1 MSRLT
6 TPVSS
11 AADPTTRARWAVGTA
26 LGILHPSAV
35 PLRNGRVWLTGRDD
49 MLPAQVMRGLQE
61 LLTRRAADRAADDRL
76 LAEAIGVLGAEVARA
91 RGQLPA
97 RGAIDAI
104 DQYLRGPGLDRSKR
118 AEAEAMLEVALS
130 SAAPDDEVAAARLD
144 RLSGTA
150 RVVAPSTIASTSSRI
165 SQDAHLLG
173 VNGPVNGPPVVPAGS
188 RHRAAVGSGHRRAE
202 GRRVWTSQVRGTGL
216 VTGADGRP
224 SSQTPL
230 TGAAA
235 LTVLAAMDDVDLA
248 ASSVTDPPAVDLQA
262 QRAVLQ
268 TTATDVP
275 QHVRVEIG
283 QTTLGAMAQ
292 GIIRSGTAE
301 DPHVLRISAQ
311 LADEQLR
318 HVWTHQLALMTQEI
332 AAARADRPRGV
343 LGRLKSVFSHER
355 RDRRLHADH
364 AAYQIMARDWQ
375 QARAETLANG
385 APTGPRSLADLER
398 DLTGLSHT
406 IRRHGG
412 SEPVLP
418 WAAEAI
424 AGPDATAFGV
434 AAARAQ
440 AEATPA
446 RNSVAHLRQEVVT
459 QLESLQAAARELKSQ
474 SATKADSERAA
485 RELAGKTELEAATE
499 EQGLDL
505 GAAERA
511 RMLRVTAAA
520 AGNKADRHK
529 EIGAAYGAAAAEAEH
544 AVEAYRTLLDGIDAG
559 GSPAQLRALADAAR
573 SQVTKYEQSCKS
585 ALPVADV
592 LMTGTPEG
600 APLHLPVDVINEEL
614 AANGAARQLPLTGP
628 LPLESAE
635 YRLLLSQDGMVFTVP
650 GDGDGSVSEMPEVRL
665 RMRARDIREKPH
677 RDFDMAEQMS
687 GTLGEGGISA
697 STTNTHSGSTTVG
710 VNLQPIMALAAP
722 GTPLHAAAQL
732 TTPKVQVTHGHTL
745 ADNAGETGHH
755 QLGWV
760 SVHRGE
766 SLLVE
771 WDGVLEVE
779 VRKSPLEPW
788 SPVRSVDV
796 GPQQTWVAS
805 PYTVKAQSETV
816 TLAKLGHAQDVTGE
830 FPRFT
835 MDSVDGLRGIATDVI
850 RQAHERYGDLDE
862 VTASQISG
870 LIVMDTPRLM
880 HEMSRPGGLT
890 RSFRSADNNDYEL
903 TWELE
908 PDWSAAELVG
918 EFSAEMGMEKVP
930 VGFLGGNASQT
941 YGASLTGTGS
951 LSFPGVRDAA
961 HPVAAAT
968 ALNNVGGSGVNLSPS
983 VSVGRNVSRQ
993 GGQNV
998 SNTTISPVVHRFMG
1012 TQGVK
1017 VPLRAK
1023 ATLRRVGDRKPP
1035 IVVENPCTAHMRVAE
1050 NDLLRAG
1057 GRADAKA
1064 VRRDKDKAIRT
1075 DKDGRL
1081 LLRDDPEPPTGPQT
1095 APPWMGRGPNQIRG
1109 VGQGLVQK
1117 IVGAEDACQEALAG
1131 LRAEGLVPRD
1141 GEPATRSQLA
1151 NRDRVVQAISAA
1163 RLSAGMNEAC
1173 QSGLIVVL
1181 EDQGFAGTPRW
1192 RPYRLTVDQE
1202 YDEQTGTFISE
1213 GRGTSTNENDVPLGI
1228 SSEASSRTIGQSSS
1242 IPVSAGVDGSLGPA
1256 KGVRG
1261 WAAKLGVKFSRSA
1274 FMRNMSWTAGLRINR
1289 VTLSEGTEPQDRVR
1303 QNIRIKFAEITEH
1316 GDAEALADVRGSMEI
1331 AYSSS
1336 LARAATPVFE
1346 QDPKA
1351 PSSEAVEQAIPV
1363 AVDAGNAA
1371 DVVAAAIPAIRADS
1385 TALPALY
1392 GALAPSSLIANREWM
1407 NGTYKPPFMVVQAPG
1422 SPIHALQ
1429 DGTILPQQYQVHIR
1443 GEAISLT
1450 HVAMTQQNSVDINF
1464 TMSDVGYTSGTATSG
1479 GISGKAG
1486 GGPVAADG
1494 SAYSGDLSLGRTGG
1508 TSQSTTVSETSGEER
1523 LLINAGTHHQ
1533 FLEQYRMFADIVH
1546 NGQVVGTVPLP
1557 GATVQ
1562 KLMAERRA
1570 LELYAAGKLDL
1581 PLPMVSDAAE
1591 RYLNDKLPLSPRVRG
1606 GFIRRYT
1613 LEKQG
1618 VTTGLAPTHTTDRFA
1633 AKLRE
1638 AGLAAADQ
1646 HQTEDERLTA
1656 TLDQSD
1662 EMAARGRTM
1671 HTSEAYQDSLGS
1683 AEVEKLVVV
1692 SGDETRPADLRPQVA
1707 AQMDEV
1713 APGLRNASPVVQ
1725 AALDIALAPA
1735 NISGQLDDMLS
1746 PDGVEIPIEAP
1757 LDGRA
1762 HPDVLLVRVRAH
1774 FEGDVTVRA
1783 VLTDADGK
1791 MLTDEH
1797 GRPKLAA
1804 EQAGGAEQEYDYETR
1819 DRSVTRTRTIT
1830 VGADGG
1836 VPAVGTVSP
1845 TGSVSTDLTTTDTQ
1859 GDGHQNTNLRRHGMF
1874 VRNLAE
1880 RKVVFT
1886 TEVVR
1891 LHHAGAATM
1900 NSTGAKLRRLDPD
1913 TAVTTSAPRQLTADL
1928 FMMMPEGELR
1938 DGPAPETAEVAEQ
1951 RPDHRV
1957 VRLPE
1962 GATPVRSV
1970 PFGRGEKKQDQL
1982 YDNLSA
1988 VLRRPEFLGRR
1999 GMATFRHLVRST
2011 LKPSALKAK
2020 IGRLLDG
2027 GIALPPMKQPGN
2039 GKSMINVTVN
2049 AVPVGWE
2056 LSGDPSSGQE
2066 GHVWRSQRVAR
2077 AGSSHTRMTPLTAT
2091 GGLDAGV
2098 ASISG
2103 SVGDQV
2109 NEQTADA
2116 KGTRFELSRFLE
2128 GQMVTVRIPVVY
2140 DATIRT
2146 STDNGRGEQ
2155 VTKKTTHVPN
2165 LANGQM
2171 FVRMLGHRY
2180 LEGLRQLEQGA
2191 ALDSVLA
2198 DSRLQAVP
2206 EKLGRPDL
2214 VATEYG
2220 QGKSGTEYQPYRP
2233 LLDAIDRA
2241 QSTQKPVVLLVKEAD
2256 GTERKYQALP
2266 GDPARNKPAT
2276 LLGVNDGG
2284 FASAFATL
2292 NPQLARMA
2300 EGRVDLRGLYNTSSP
2315 DGSFSA
2321 KVAAELE
2328 KAGVPRDVL
2337 KALDYTTAAR
2347 TMKPASPAEARH
2359 TASRGS
2365 GRTIAPTGHG
2375 PTMSGPGGQ

>member
-1 MSRLT
+1 MRRLT
-6 TPVSS
+6 TPISS

-35 PLRNGRVWLTGRDD
+35 PLRNGRVWLSGRDD
-49 MLPAQVMRGLQE
+49 MLPANVMRALEEQ
-61 LLTRRAADRAADDRL
+61 LTRRAADRAADDRL
-76 LAEAIGVLGAEVARA
+76 LAEAVTVLGAEVARA

-104 DQYLRGPGLDRSKR
+104 DQYLRGPGLDQSHR
-118 AEAEAMLEVALS
+118 AEAEAMLELALS
-130 SAAPDDEVAAARLD
+130 RAASDDPDAAARLD
-144 RLSGTA
+144 RLSGSA
-150 RVVAPSTIASTSSRI
+150 GVVTPSTIVSTSSRI

-173 VNGPVNGPPVVPAGS
+173 VNGPVNGPPTRRAG
-188 RHRAAVGSGHRRAE
+188 RHRAQVGSSHRRAE

-216 VTGADGRP
+216 VTGAGGRP
-224 SSQTPL
+224 GDQTDL
-230 TGAAA
+230 TGSGA
-235 LTVLAAMDDVDLA
+235 LTALAAMSEVDLA
-248 ASSVTDPPAVDLQA
+248 AASVTGPPAVDLQA
-262 QRAVLQ
+262 QRAILR
-268 TTATDVP
+268 TSAADVP
-275 QHVRVEIG
+275 QHVRIEVG
-283 QTTLGAMAQ
+283 PTTLDAMAQ
-292 GIIRSGTAE
+292 GTVRSGTAN
-301 DPHVLRISAQ
+301 DPHVLRISAR
-311 LADEQLR
+311 LADDQLR

-355 RDRRLHADH
+355 RDRRLQADH
-364 AAYQIMARDWQ
+364 AAYQVMVRDWQ
-375 QARAETLANG
+375 ETRAETLANG
-385 APTGPRSLADLER
+385 APSGSRSLADLER
-398 DLTGLSHT
+398 DLTGLART

-418 WAAEAI
+418 WSAEAL
-424 AGPDATAFGV
+424 AGPDATTFGV
-434 AAARAQ
+434 AAVRANQ
-440 AEATPA
+440 RPA
-446 RNSVAHLRQEVVT
+446 RDSVAHLREEVVT
-459 QLESLQAAARELKSQ
+459 QLRSLQAAVDDLESQ
-474 SATKADSERAA
+474 SAAKADSSEAA
-485 RELAGKTELEAATE
+485 KALARKTKLEAATE

-511 RMLRVTAAA
+511 RMMRITATAAE
-520 AGNKADRHK
+520 NKANRHS
-529 EIGAAYGAAAAEAEH
+529 EISAAYGAAAGEAQQ
-544 AVEAYRTLLDGIDAG
+544 ALNAYRTLLDGIDAG
-559 GSPAQLRALADAAR
+559 GSPAQLRSLADAAQT
-573 SQVTKYEQSCKS
+573 QVGKYEQSCKS
-585 ALPVADV
+585 AMPVADV

-600 APLHLPVDVINEEL
+600 VPVELPVDVINEEL
-614 AANGAARQLPLTGP
+614 TANGASRLLPSSGP

-635 YRLLLSQDGMVFTVP
+635 YRMLLSQDGMVFTVP
-650 GDGDGSVSEMPEVRL
+650 GDGDSSVSRMPEVRL
-665 RMRARDIREKPH
+665 RMRARNIREKAH
-677 RDFDMAEQMS
+677 DDFEMAEQMS

-697 STTNTHSGSTTVG
+697 GTTNTHSGSTTVG

-722 GTPLHAAAQL
+722 GTPLHAVAQL
-732 TTPKVQVTHGHTL
+732 TTPKIEVTHGHTL

-766 SLLVE
+766 SVLVE

-779 VRKSPLEPW
+779 VRKSPTEQW
-788 SPVRSVDV
+788 SPVRSIDV
-796 GPQQTWVAS
+796 GAQQTWVAS
-805 PYTVKAQSETV
+805 PYTVKAASETV
-816 TLAKLGHAQDVTGE
+816 SLAELGHAKDVTGE
-830 FPRFT
+830 FPRYT
-835 MDSVDGLRGIATDVI
+835 IDSIDGPRGVATDVI
-850 RQAHERYGDLDE
+850 RQAQARYGDLDE
-862 VTASQISG
+862 VTASHISG
-870 LIVMDTPRLM
+870 LIVMDTPRLI
-880 HEMSRPGGLT
+880 HDMSRPGGLT
-890 RSFRSADNNDYEL
+890 RSFRTADNNEYEL

-908 PDWSAAELVG
+908 PDWSKAELVG

-968 ALNNVGGSGVNLSPS
+968 ALNDVAGSGVNLSPS
-983 VSVGRNVSRQ
+983 VSAGRNVSRQ

-1023 ATLRRVGDRKPP
+1023 ATLRRAGDRKPP
-1035 IVVENPCTAHMRVAE
+1035 IVAESLCTAHMRVAE

-1064 VRRDKDKAIRT
+1064 VLRDKAKNNAIRT
-1075 DKDGRL
+1075 DQDGRV

-1109 VGQGLVQK
+1109 VGQGLAQNV
-1117 IVGAEDACQEALAG
+1117 VGAEQACADALAG

-1141 GEPATRSQLA
+1141 GETGTRSQLA
-1151 NRDRVVQAISAA
+1151 NRHRVEQAISAA
-1163 RLSAGMNEAC
+1163 RLAAGMDEAC
-1173 QSGLIVVL
+1173 QGGLIVVL
-1181 EDQGFAGTPRW
+1181 EDEGFAGTPRW

-1202 YDEQTGTFISE
+1202 YDPKTGTFVSE
-1213 GRGTSTNENDVPLGI
+1213 GRGTSTNENQVPLGI

-1242 IPVSAGVDGSLGPA
+1242 VPISGGIGGSVGPA
-1256 KGVRG
+1256 TGVRG
-1261 WAAKLGVKFSRSA
+1261 WAAKLGFKASRSA

-1289 VTLSEGTEPQDRVR
+1289 VTLSESTEPLDRVR
-1303 QNIRIKFAEITEH
+1303 QKIRIRFAEITDA
-1316 GDAEALADVRGSMEI
+1316 GDAAPLADVNGSMEV
-1331 AYSSS
+1331 AYDSP
-1336 LARAATPVFE
+1336 LARADTPVLE
-1346 QDPKA
+1346 QTPQV
-1351 PSSEAVEQAIPV
+1351 PSAAAVEQAIPV

-1371 DVVAAAIPAIRADS
+1371 DAIAAAIPAIRADS
-1385 TALPALY
+1385 TALPALHA
-1392 GALAPSSLIANREWM
+1392 ALAPRSLIANREWM

-1422 SPIHALQ
+1422 NPIHALT

-1443 GEAISLT
+1443 GEAVSLT

-1464 TMSDVGYTSGTATSG
+1464 TMSDVGYTSGTSTSG
-1479 GISGKAG
+1479 GVSGTAST
-1486 GGPVAADG
+1486 GPVEADG
-1494 SAYSGDLSLGRTGG
+1494 SAYSGGVTLGRTGG
-1508 TSQSTTVSETSGEER
+1508 RSQSTTVSETSGEER

-1546 NGQVVGTVPLP
+1546 NGQVVTTVQLP
-1557 GATVQ
+1557 DATVQ

-1581 PLPMVSDAAE
+1581 PLRMVSDAAE

-1606 GFIRRYT
+1606 AFIRRYQ
-1613 LEKQG
+1613 LEKKG

-1633 AKLRE
+1633 AKLRA
-1638 AGLAAADQ
+1638 AGVAAPGQ
-1646 HQTEDERLTA
+1646 HKTEDEKLSA
-1656 TLDQSD
+1656 ALDRSD
-1662 EMAARGRTM
+1662 QIAASGRTM
-1671 HTSEAYQDSLGS
+1671 HTSEAFQDSLGS

-1692 SGDETRPADLRPQVA
+1692 SGQEERPVDLRPQVA
-1707 AQMDEV
+1707 AQIDEA

-1725 AALDIALAPA
+1725 AGLDVALAPA
-1735 NISGQLDDMLS
+1735 NISGQLDDMLG

-1757 LDGRA
+1757 LSGRA
-1762 HPDVLLVRVRAH
+1762 HPDVLVLRVRAH

-1783 VLTDADGK
+1783 VLTDADGNV
-1791 MLTDEH
+1791 LYNEN
-1797 GRPKLAA
+1797 GQPKLAA
-1804 EQAGGAEQEYDYETR
+1804 EQAGGAEQEYDYEGR
-1819 DRSVTRTRTIT
+1819 DRSVSRTRSIS

-1836 VPAVGTVSP
+1836 MPGAGGVNP
-1845 TGSVSTDLTTTDTQ
+1845 TGGVSTDLTTTDTL
-1859 GDGHQNTNLRRHGMF
+1859 GDGHQNTTIRRHGAF

-1891 LHHAGAATM
+1891 LHNAGASAM

-1913 TAVTTSAPRQLTADL
+1913 AKVTRSAPRRLTAEL
-1928 FMMMPEGELR
+1928 FTMMPDGELR
-1938 DGPAPETAEVAEQ
+1938 DGPAPQTAEMAEQ
-1951 RPDHRV
+1951 QPDHRR

-1970 PFGRGEKKQDQL
+1970 PFGRGQKKQDQL
-1982 YDNLSA
+1982 YDNLTA
-1988 VLRRPEFLGRR
+1988 VLQQPQFLGRR

-2027 GIALPPMKQPGN
+2027 GIDLVPMKQPGN

-2049 AVPVGWE
+2049 ARAVGWE
-2056 LSGDPSSGQE
+2056 LSGDPSFGQE

-2077 AGSSHTRMTPLTAT
+2077 SGSSRNRRTPVTAT
-2091 GGLDAGV
+2091 GGLNGGVVAVSGAAGE
-2098 ASISG
+2098 
-2103 SVGDQV
+2103 QV
-2109 NEQTADA
+2109 KEQTGDA
-2116 KGTRFELSRFLE
+2116 MGTRFELSRFLQ

-2146 STDNGRGEQ
+2146 TTDNGRGEQ

-2165 LANGQM
+2165 LANGQI

-2180 LEGLRQLEQGA
+2180 LEGLRQLEQGV

-2206 EKLGRPDL
+2206 EKLGRPDI

-2220 QGKSGTEYQPYRP
+2220 QGKTGQEYQPYRP
-2233 LLDAIDRA
+2233 LLEAIDRA
-2241 QSTQKPVVLLVKEAD
+2241 QATKRPVVLLVKEAD

-2266 GDPARNKPAT
+2266 GDPAQNRPAT

-2292 NPQLARMA
+2292 NRQLAQMA
-2300 EGRVDLRGLYNTSSP
+2300 EGRVDLRELYNTSSP
-2315 DGSFSA
+2315 DGSFSG

-2347 TMKPASPAEARH
+2347 SMSPATAPAARQSA
-2359 TASRGS
+2359 TGA

-2375 PTMSGPGGQ
+2375 QTMSGP